1 MIAEKKE
8 DMKRILK
15 SQLKAKVRP
24 HRPAA
29 KVLEMAIAFAEERIE
44 LESEK
49 QRDREWELEYLNGL
63 DPSEIEAIE
72 GS

>member
-1 MIAEKKE
+1 MNVEKKE
-8 DMKRILK
+8 DVKRRLK
-15 SQLKAKVRP
+15 AQLKAKVRP

-49 QRDREWELEYLNGL
+49 QKDREWELEYLNGL
-63 DPSEIEAIE
+63 NPAEIEPDE
-72 GS
+72 KS

>member
-1 MIAEKKE
+1 MNVKKKE
-8 DMKRILK
+8 DVKRILK
-15 SQLKAKVRP
+15 AQLKAKVRS

-49 QRDREWELEYLNGL
+49 QKDREWELEYLNGL
-63 DPSEIEAIE
+63 DPREIEAVE